1 MTDGILPDVRC
12 ALVHDWLTG
21 MRGGEKCLEV
31 FCELLPQ
38 ADLFTLLHLAGRM
51 SEPIEAMNIH
61 TSFVQKLP
69 FVESKYRH
77 YLPIFPR
84 AIERFDFSGYDLIFS
99 SSHCV
104 AKGARPRPGALHICY
119 CYSPM
124 RYVWDMFDAYFGEH
138 RTGRIKRAIIGTF
151 AARLR
156 DWDRRTCD
164 RVDRFIAIS
173 EHVRKR
179 IQRNYERDADVIH
192 PPVDCSFFRSVGEPE
207 EYYLVASAF
216 APYKRIDLA
225 IETFNGLGRPLKVIG
240 SGPDERRL
248 RAMAGPNIEFLGA
261 VSDEELRAAYSKCRA
276 FIFPPEEDFGIMPIE
291 AMACGR
297 PVIAYGVGGALE
309 TVTEET
315 GLFFPEQTVAALRKA
330 IEEFEQRELEFKP
343 ELARAQAMTFNRP
356 VFKRKVAD
364 YLRASLQRTGGM

>member
-1 MTDGILPDVRC
+1 MADDLLPGVRC

-31 FCELLPQ
+31 FCELLPH
-38 ADLFTLLHLAGRM
+38 ADLYTLLHIEGRM
-51 SEPIEAMNIH
+51 SDAIEAMDIQ
-61 TSFVQKLP
+61 TSFVQHLP

-84 AIERFDFSGYDLIFS
+84 AIERFDFSEYDLIFS

-104 AKGARPRPGALHICY
+104 AKGAIPRADARHICY

-124 RYVWDMFDAYFGEH
+124 RYVWYMFDAYFGEH
-138 RTGRIKRAIIGTF
+138 RIGRLKRALIGKF

-156 DWDRRTCD
+156 EWDRRTCD
-164 RVDRFIAIS
+164 RVDQFIAIS

-179 IQRNYERDADVIH
+179 IQRNYGRDADVIH
-192 PPVDCSFFRSVGEPE
+192 PPVDCSFFRPVGDPRD
-207 EYYLVASAF
+207 YYLVASAF

-225 IETFNGLGRPLKVIG
+225 VETFNELGKPLKVIG
-240 SGPDERRL
+240 KGQDEKRL
-248 RAMAGPNIEFLGA
+248 RALAGPNIEFLGA
-261 VSDEELRAAYSKCRA
+261 VSDEELREAYSKCRA

-315 GLFFPEQTVAALRKA
+315 GVFFLDQSVPALKKA
-330 IEEFEQRELEFKP
+330 IEEFERRESEFKP
-343 ELARAQAMTFNRP
+343 DAARTQAMTFDRP
-356 VFKRKVAD
+356 VFKQKVAD
-364 YLRASLQRTGGM
+364 YLRACLR

>member
-1 MTDGILPDVRC
+1 MADELLPDVKC

-21 MRGGEKCLEV
+21 MRGGEKCLDV
-31 FCELLPQ
+31 FCELLPR
-38 ADLFTLLHLAGRM
+38 ADLFTLLHIKGRM
-51 SEPIEAMNIH
+51 SEPIEAMNIR

-69 FVESKYRH
+69 FAESMYRH
-77 YLPIFPR
+77 YLPVFPY
-84 AIERFDFSGYDLIFS
+84 AIERFDFSEYDLIFS

-138 RTGRIKRAIIGTF
+138 RTGRLKRAVIGKI

-156 DWDRRTCD
+156 EWDRRTCD
-164 RVDRFIAIS
+164 RVDKFVAIS

-179 IQRNYERDADVIH
+179 IQRNYGRDADVIH
-192 PPVDCSFFRSVGEPE
+192 PPVDCSFFRSVAAPE
-207 EYYLVASAF
+207 EHYLVASAF

-225 IETFNGLGRPLKVIG
+225 IETFNELGKPLKVIG
-240 SGPDERRL
+240 SGQDEKRL
-248 RAMAGPNIEFLGA
+248 RAMAGPNIEFLGS
-261 VSDEELRAAYSKCRA
+261 VSDEALREAYSRCRA

-297 PVIAYGVGGALE
+297 PVIAYGVGGAVE
-309 TVTEET
+309 TVTPEI
-315 GLFFPEQTVAALRKA
+315 GIFFPEQTVGALKKA
-330 IEEFEQRELEFKP
+330 IEEFERRESDFHP
-343 ELARAQAMTFNRP
+343 DRARAHAERFDRP
-356 VFKRKVAD
+356 VFKKKVAD
-364 YLRASLQRTGGM
+364 YLRASLR

>member
-1 MTDGILPDVRC
+1 MTGELSHTRC
-12 ALVHDWLTG
+12 AIVHDWLTG

-31 FCELLPQ
+31 FCELLPR
-38 ADLFTLLHLAGRM
+38 ATLFSLLHLRGKM
-51 SEPIEAMNIH
+51 SEPIEQMDIR

-69 FVESKYRH
+69 GVATRYRN
-77 YLPIFPR
+77 YLPLFPR
-84 AIERFDFSGYDLIFS
+84 AIERFDFSDYDLILS

-104 AKGARPRPGALHICY
+104 AKGAVPRPGATHICY

-124 RYVWDMFDAYFGEH
+124 RYVWDMFDAYFGAH
-138 RTGRIKRAIIGTF
+138 RTGRIKRYLIGKF

-156 DWDRRTCD
+156 EWDRRTSE
-164 RVDRFIAIS
+164 RVDRFVAIS

-179 IQRNYERDADVIH
+179 IQRHYDRDADVIY
-192 PPVDCSFFRSVGEPE
+192 PPVDCSFFRPDGEVQDF
-207 EYYLVASAF
+207 YLVASAF

-225 IETFNGLGRPLKVIG
+225 IQVFNELGTPLKVIG
-240 SGPDERRL
+240 SGQDEERL
-248 RAMAGPNIEFLGA
+248 RAMAGDNIEFLGA
-261 VSDEELRAAYSKCRA
+261 VSDDELRKAYSSCRA

-315 GLFFPEQTVAALRKA
+315 GVFFPEQTVPALRHA
-330 IEEFEQRELEFKP
+330 IEEFEHRESDFSTEK
-343 ELARAQAMTFNRP
+343 ARAQAAGFDRP
-356 VFKRKVAD
+356 VFKEKIRA
-364 YLRASLQRTGGM
+364 YLQAHS

>member
-1 MTDGILPDVRC
+1 MVPDALCNVKC
-12 ALVHDWLTG
+12 AIVHDWLTG

-31 FCELLPQ
+31 FCELLPH
-38 ADLFTLLHLAGRM
+38 ADLFSLLHIKGKM
-51 SEPIEAMNIH
+51 SDVIEGMNIR

-77 YLPIFPR
+77 YLPLFPR
-84 AIERFDFSGYDLIFS
+84 AIERFDFTEYDLIFS

-104 AKGARPRPGALHICY
+104 AKGATPRPDALHICY

-138 RTGRIKRAIIGTF
+138 RTGRLKRAIIGKF

-164 RVDRFIAIS
+164 RVDKFVAIS
-173 EHVRKR
+173 EHVHKR
-179 IQRNYERDADVIH
+179 IQKNYERDADVIH
-192 PPVDCSFFRSVGEPE
+192 PPVDCSYFHSVGKPHD
-207 EYYLVASAF
+207 YYLVASAF

-225 IETFNGLGRPLKVIG
+225 IETFNELRKPLKVIG
-240 SGPDERRL
+240 SGQDEDRL
-248 RAMAGPNIEFLGA
+248 RGMAGPNIEFLGA
-261 VSDEELRAAYSKCRA
+261 VSDEELRQAYSGCRT

-315 GLFFPEQTVAALRKA
+315 GVFFPEQTVPALKSA
-330 IEEFEQRELEFKP
+330 IEEFEHRESEFRP
-343 ELARAQAMTFNRP
+343 ETARAQALKFDRP

-364 YLRASLQRTGGM
+364 YLLATLR